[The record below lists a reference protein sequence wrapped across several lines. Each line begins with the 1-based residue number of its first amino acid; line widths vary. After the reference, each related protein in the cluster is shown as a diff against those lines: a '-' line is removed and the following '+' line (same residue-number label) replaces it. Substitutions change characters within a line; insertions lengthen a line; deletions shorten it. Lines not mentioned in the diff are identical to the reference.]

1 MKQAPGPDATITHD
15 EESLLMS
22 CPAQHSVVQSFPH
35 RWCTLAGRTV
45 LIAGMVPAL
54 FGGGPNVT
62 VFTLIALAALGLL
75 MVVGARR
82 ATRRA
87 PKHSLG
93 PVRAAVALSTD
104 LLVLLIAAGLVA
116 GAQLGGGS
124 GASLSFGGTVTV
136 AAFLGL
142 CTLHHFAHRRSHRR
156 ARRY

>member
-22 CPAQHSVVQSFPH
+22 CPAQYGIVQSFPH
-35 RWCTLAGRTV
+35 RWCTLVGRTV
-45 LIAGMVPAL
+45 LLAGMVPAL
-54 FGGGPNVT
+54 FGGGPT
-62 VFTLIALAALGLL
+62 LAVFTLIALAALGLL

-82 ATRRA
+82 AARRA
-87 PKHSLG
+87 PKHSIG
-93 PVRAAVALSTD
+93 RARATVALVTD
-104 LLVLLIAAGLVA
+104 VLVLLIAAGLLA

-124 GASLSFGGTVTV
+124 GASLSSGGMVTM

-142 CTLHHFAHRRSHRR
+142 CTVHHFAHRRSHRR